1 MTNTKYGKYVVQ
13 AHANKEERLGKVAHL
28 FGGKHFGGTNFS
40 PAWVGLTKPLFM
52 IKEGH
57 THDYD
62 EYLFFW
68 GANAEDINEFDA
80 EAELCLGEEE
90 EKHIIR
96 EPTVVYVPAGLKHC
110 PLDFKIVNKPIMFM
124 DISISPVYE
133 KR

>member
-124 DISISPVYE
+124 DISISLVYE